1 MGKDYTM
8 HAWRGIIA
16 YELLLKSLHET
27 RPHEKNK
34 GSAEELYKTCREKL
48 FRILKDNSVDIEKVL
63 QDIRKD
69 FGSIPL
75 QKQEKPLI
83 GVVGE
88 IFVRSHKFSNENLI
102 KKVEALGGEVWLA
115 PVEEWLY
122 YVNYMGLTK
131 AFMKKDISSI
141 LNFVLKRHVQKKI

>member
-1 MGKDYTM
+1 M
-8 HAWRGIIA
+8 HAWKGIIA

-34 GSAEELYKTCREKL
+34 GSADELYKTYREKL
-48 FRILKDNSVDIEKVL
+48 FRILKDNSVDLEKVL
-63 QDIRKD
+63 QDISKD
-69 FGSIPL
+69 FGTLPL

-83 GVVGE
+83 GVIGE

-122 YVNYMGLTK
+122 YVNYMRIFLL
-131 AFMKKDISSI
+131 FLI
-141 LNFVLKRHVQKKI
+141 LF